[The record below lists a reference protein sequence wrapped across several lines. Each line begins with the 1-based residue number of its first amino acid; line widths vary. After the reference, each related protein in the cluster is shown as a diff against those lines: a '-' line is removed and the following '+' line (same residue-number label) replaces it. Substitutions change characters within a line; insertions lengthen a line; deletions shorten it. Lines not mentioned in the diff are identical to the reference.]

1 MGVQERRSRQ
11 KEELRQE
18 ILDAARDLFV
28 TEGYEAVSMR
38 KIAEKIEYSPTT
50 IYLYFKDKSDVL
62 FSLCEETFS
71 KLTRKLESIDKKELD
86 PLTALKKGLRAYVDF
101 GLKHPN
107 HYKITF
113 MREYPREEDPERI
126 ARNMEIGMA
135 AFSCLLSSVTACVER
150 NLFRE
155 TNVELI
161 SQGLWAGV
169 HGITSLLIIDCDFP
183 WLEKSLVIDHLIDTM
198 VTGLERR

>member
-1 MGVQERRSRQ
+1 MGVQERKSRQ

-28 TEGYEAVSMR
+28 SEGYGAVSMR

-50 IYLYFKDKSDVL
+50 IYLYFKDKSDIL

-71 KLTRKLESIDKKELD
+71 KLTRKLESIDKQKLD
-86 PLTALKKGLRAYVDF
+86 PLTALTKGLRAYVDF
-101 GLKHPN
+101 GLKHPD
-107 HYKITF
+107 HYKICF
-113 MREYPREEDPERI
+113 MTQHPPEEDPERI

-135 AFSCLLSSVTACVER
+135 AFSCLLSSVSACVEK

-161 SQGLWAGV
+161 SQGLWAGI
-169 HGITSLLIIDCDFP
+169 HGITSLLIIECDFP
-183 WLEKSLVIDHLIDTM
+183 WLDKNVVIDHLIGTM
-198 VTGLERR
+198 VAGLERR